1 MVCRGK
7 TTTTQQV
14 MVNTQSSTISR
25 TDLRFPS
32 SYNVV
37 FINDDY
43 TPMDFVIQ
51 VLVEIFDKSL
61 EDAKQ
66 ITLDV
71 HEKGKGIAGTYNFE
85 LAEQKKAETV
95 NVSRNNGHP
104 LSVVVEKID

>member
-1 MVCRGK
+1 MAK
-7 TTTTQQV
+7 
-14 MVNTQSSTISR
+14 TQSSTVTR
-25 TDLRFPS
+25 TELKFPS

-51 VLVEIFDKSL
+51 VLVEIFNKSL
-61 EDAKQ
+61 EDAKK

-85 LAEQKKAETV
+85 LAEQKKAEAV
-95 NVSRNNGHP
+95 NVSRHNGHP
-104 LSVVVEKID
+104 LTVMVEKID